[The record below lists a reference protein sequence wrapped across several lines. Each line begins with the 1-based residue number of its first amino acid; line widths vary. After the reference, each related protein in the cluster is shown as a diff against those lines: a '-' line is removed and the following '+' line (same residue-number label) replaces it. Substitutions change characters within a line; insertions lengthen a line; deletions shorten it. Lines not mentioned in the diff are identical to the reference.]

1 MVLTANNAAPSTSQ
15 YGACGVFLAHLIDK
29 AITTPAIVIG
39 GVRRKE
45 VFHSTDLQSYLGL
58 VFDSL

>member
-29 AITTPAIVIG
+29 AITTPAIVSGVVREEGSIPLNRFTILFGIG
-39 GVRRKE
+39 
-45 VFHSTDLQSYLGL
+45 F
-58 VFDSL
+58 